1 MSTWGRSIV
10 LALALVATLVAP
22 AHASNQ
28 ITVSAAEVTLA
39 PGQNT
44 ASVDVSWHTDG
55 NQVVQI
61 WIRETGKA
69 AKLWRQQTNGS
80 AAWPYL
86 HAETTTTFEL
96 RGGPN
101 FGTVLGT
108 TSSTG
113 RLPGRLSAD
122 RTHLALAP
130 GTTGTID
137 LTWATKLGDAQVWVS
152 HNGNPQKLYAQGPSG
167 TGRITWISRGTT
179 VFTLWS
185 GTAQEHLLD
194 TLVVTADSGATAAFD
209 QPVVN
214 AGGTATVR
222 WTGGEARLVNDDGTE
237 TVLSGGSA
245 AISTQGADRKV
256 VRVYEGN
263 QVVSHASV
271 TVLRN
276 SRGWAGF
283 NYLPEHEKRYQDYLD
298 DATWPQVRDQVAR
311 DFDVIA
317 STGGTLARVVLW
329 PEKSTPTQSRN
340 LVDLAG
346 IAKQRGVRLVVAFG
360 NSWLT
365 NPNWQS
371 DRKKWA
377 EFTGTSAD
385 WMNGYI
391 TALETAVPDSVL
403 YYDLQNETSGVRG
416 NQPNLQSA
424 YVAMVYDRTA
434 APRGKRG
441 ISVMHASTDGADLAE
456 ALLGKPMDFV
466 DVHGYGNLD
475 LLDGA
480 VRGLRQ
486 KFPAATVLVGEIGRS
501 TWDNGV
507 PSDQKER
514 EHADYTRQTL
524 QTLDNLRVP
533 ITLAWELYDD
543 PRTPPHPNSIGFGHL
558 TRNRAKPGFGVL
570 CSRWSLVPD
579 CGTLREATSP
589 TPSVLEVDATV
600 PVQPGTLTPNAIL
613 RGNGTVRLVITEF
626 DSAGREVGATQTEP
640 VAVGEGLNYL
650 RHRGSDVRL
659 RDETRS
665 VRIVVRAEGST
676 RLQVDALTAAVR

>member
-1 MSTWGRSIV
+1 MSTWGKTIV
-10 LALALVATLVAP
+10 LAVALVATLVAP

-28 ITVSAAEVTLA
+28 ISVSAAEVTLA

-44 ASVDVSWHTDG
+44 ASVGVSWHTDG
-55 NQVVQI
+55 NQTVQI

-69 AKLWRQQTNGS
+69 AKLWRQEVNGS
-80 AAWPYL
+80 ATWPYL
-86 HAETTTTFEL
+86 HNGTTTTFEL

-113 RLPGRLSAD
+113 RAPGRLSAD

-137 LTWATKLGDAQVWVS
+137 LSWATALGDAQVWVS

-194 TLVVTADSGATAAFD
+194 TLVVTAHSGASVSFER
-209 QPVVN
+209 PVVVDPD
-214 AGGTATVR
+214 GSGSATVR

-245 AISTQGADRKV
+245 AISTRGADRKV
-256 VRVYEGN
+256 VRVYEGGS
-263 QVVSHASV
+263 VVTHASV
-271 TVLRN
+271 TILRDA
-276 SRGWAGF
+276 RGWAGF
-283 NYLPEHEKRYQDYLD
+283 NYLPEHEKRYQEYLD
-298 DATWPQVRDQVAR
+298 DAVWPQVRDQVAH
-311 DFDVIA
+311 DFDVMA

-329 PEKSTPTQSRN
+329 PEKSTNAAAQARN
-340 LVDLAG
+340 LADLAG
-346 IAKQRGVRLVVAFG
+346 IAKQRGIRLVVAFA

-371 DRKKWA
+371 NRTKWP
-377 EFTGTSAD
+377 EFAITSAN
-385 WMNGYI
+385 WMNTYI
-391 TALETAVPDSVL
+391 NALEPGGAVL

-416 NQPNLQSA
+416 NQPNLHSA

-441 ISVMHASTDGADLAE
+441 VSVMHASTDGADLAA
-456 ALLGKPMDFV
+456 ALVGKPMDFI

-475 LLDGA
+475 VLDGA
-480 VRGLRQ
+480 VRGLRE
-486 KFPAATVLVGEIGRS
+486 KFPAGTVLVGEIGKS
-501 TWDNGV
+501 APGE
-507 PSDQKER
+507 QQER
-514 EHADYTRQTL
+514 EQADYTVRSL
-524 QTLDNLRVP
+524 QTTDGLQVP
-533 ITLAWELYDD
+533 ITMAWELYDD
-543 PRTPPHPNSIGFGHL
+543 PRTPPHPNSIAFGYL
-558 TRNRAKPGFGVL
+558 TEDRAKPGFGVL

-579 CGTLREATSP
+579 CGTLREATSAQP
-589 TPSVLEVDATV
+589 ATLEVHATV
-600 PVQPGTLTPNAIL
+600 AVRPGTLAPNAIL
-613 RGNGTVRLVITEF
+613 RGDGTARLVLTEF
-626 DSAGREVGATQTEP
+626 DEAGRQVATTLTEP
-640 VAVGEGLNYL
+640 VAIGAAGLNYL
-650 RHRGSDVRL
+650 RHRQSDVRL

-665 VRIVVRAEGST
+665 VRITVRAEGST